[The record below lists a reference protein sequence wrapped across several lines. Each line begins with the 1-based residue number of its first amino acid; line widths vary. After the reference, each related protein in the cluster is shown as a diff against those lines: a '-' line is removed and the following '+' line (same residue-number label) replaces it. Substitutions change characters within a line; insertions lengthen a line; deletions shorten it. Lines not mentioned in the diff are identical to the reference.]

1 MPQPPVAPAPVYP
14 APAPPAYAPS
24 PGYAPQGYAAPPY
37 APAPGAASPMVM
49 NIVGFVF
56 VILGVVASVIAFFLS
71 EDQAYEWSAGI
82 YLLAAIFWV
91 IALVFFFM
99 GRRHAPAYPPAGMY
113 PPR

>member
-1 MPQPPVAPAPVYP
+1 
-14 APAPPAYAPS
+14 
-24 PGYAPQGYAAPPY
+24 
-37 APAPGAASPMVM
+37 MVM
-49 NIVGFVF
+49 SIVGFVF
-56 VILGVVASVIAFFLS
+56 VILGVVASIIAFFLS

-99 GRRHAPAYPPAGMY
+99 GRRHAPAFVAPPGPY

>member
-1 MPQPPVAPAPVYP
+1 
-14 APAPPAYAPS
+14 
-24 PGYAPQGYAAPPY
+24 
-37 APAPGAASPMVM
+37 MVM

-56 VILGVVASVIAFFLS
+56 MILGVVASIIAFFLS

-91 IALVFFFM
+91 IALVFFVM
-99 GRRHAPAYPPAGMY
+99 GRRHVPAFAPPPGPY